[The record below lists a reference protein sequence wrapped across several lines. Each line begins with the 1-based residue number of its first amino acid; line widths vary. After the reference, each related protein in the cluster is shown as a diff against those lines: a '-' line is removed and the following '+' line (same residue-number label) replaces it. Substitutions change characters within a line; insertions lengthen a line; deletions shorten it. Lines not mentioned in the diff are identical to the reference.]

1 MEEIKR
7 MIEEAKR
14 GGINPLNYYRQTHF
28 VFNKEELLSLL
39 DKVYREGF
47 RESVVIEI
55 MAQAGDIEPGMG
67 EAIESA
73 WQQLRKAIDN

>member
-14 GGINPLNYYRQTHF
+14 TGVYYSFT
-28 VFNKEELLSLL
+28 KKELLSLL

-67 EAIESA
+67 EASA
-73 WQQLRKAIDN
+73 WQQLRKAIDT

>member
-7 MIEEAKR
+7 MIEEAKLTSNTWL
-14 GGINPLNYYRQTHF
+14 GDKGFKGSYIFT
-28 VFNKEELLSLL
+28 KEELLSLL

-67 EAIESA
+67 EASA

>member
-14 GGINPLNYYRQTHF
+14 TGVYYSFT
-28 VFNKEELLSLL
+28 KEELLSLL